1 MAQIINASSAYVA
14 VGGGGTPL
22 KIYDKK
28 NDPYKQ
34 SLNGTELINDSQH
47 AHSIYF
53 FDNGD
58 GTMKMVGVYPFN
70 YSRNINPITLPPGYV
85 FNGNQTIQTYGF
97 TYNQWNTI
105 LFGEVS
111 AFYPTNVNDGQS
123 SFVPGAFDG
132 AAYDTTINVRKIN

>member
-1 MAQIINASSAYVA
+1 
-14 VGGGGTPL
+14 
-22 KIYDKK
+22 
-28 NDPYKQ
+28 
-34 SLNGTELINDSQH
+34 
-47 AHSIYF
+47 
-53 FDNGD
+53 
-58 GTMKMVGVYPFN
+58 MKMVGVYPFE
-70 YSRNINPITLPPGYV
+70 YSSNINPITLPPGYV

-123 SFVPGAFDG
+123 SFVPRALDG